1 MNGFIYIIRN
11 SVNQK
16 VYVGQTRVSVNQ
28 RWKEH
33 LRHASYGDQLINK
46 AMNKH
51 GVDKFW
57 IEILE
62 ICSLDVIDEREKY
75 YIALYDS
82 TDKSKGYNVSI
93 GGLTPQFEKPQLP
106 VETLIDLYV
115 NKFWSIERIGKKF
128 GVTRYIV
135 TSILKNQGVQIRD
148 KHTCTAKF
156 DKITKEQALEAIQRG
171 KSIRK
176 AAKLL
181 GATYTMFRKV
191 CIVNNIE
198 YNSSKSTRQW
208 DYRSH

>member
-11 SVNQK
+11 TVNQK
-16 VYVGQTRVSVNQ
+16 VYIGQTKVSVNQ

-33 LRHASYGDQLINK
+33 LRHAPYGDQLINR
-46 AMNKH
+46 AMNKY
-51 GVDKFW
+51 GTDKFW
-57 IEILE
+57 IETLE
-62 ICSLDVIDEREKY
+62 VCNLNVIDEREKY

-93 GGLTPQFEKPQLP
+93 GGLTPQFERPSLP

-115 NKFWSIERIGKKF
+115 NKFWSAERIGKKF

-135 TSILKNQGVQIRD
+135 TTTLRNQGVQIRD

-156 DKITKEQALEAIQRG
+156 DKITKEQAEEAIKKTG
-171 KSIRK
+171 SIRK

-198 YNSSKSTRQW
+198 YNSSKSTRRW